1 VADQVPR
8 DVVAGLLDLGDDVVF
23 TVVVARLLWRALPP
37 FHVAEAVELRQQLE
51 AELLEVGRVEVLE
64 AHPVRAASVGLS
76 AAVGRVR
83 HVAAK
88 GRSEAD
94 RASSVAVVSVLR

>member
-1 VADQVPR
+1 MTPTSTR
-8 DVVAGLLDLGDDVVF
+8 WPIRCPGDVVTDLLDLGDDVAF
-23 TVVVARLLWRALPP
+23 AVVGARLLWRALPP

-88 GRSEAD
+88 GRSEA
-94 RASSVAVVSVLR
+94 A